1 MTSSFDLLFL
11 KRTKGMLA
19 GPPLAKIFI
28 KPYPSDIK
36 REYEGN
42 HIFITRRCDS
52 LMEVEEEIDRL
63 KKELEI
69 IRKKAKLIFYSFKNN
84 IVLLRVDRG
93 SLKVLGTTDGSLKDL

>member
-28 KPYPSDIK
+28 KPYPSDIN

-69 IRKKAKLIFYSFKNN
+69 IRKKAKRKFNVANK
-84 IVLLRVDRG
+84 
-93 SLKVLGTTDGSLKDL
+93 

>member
-11 KRTKGMLA
+11 KRSKEMLA

-36 REYEGN
+36 REYEKN

-52 LMEVEEEIDRL
+52 LMEVEEEIERL

-69 IRKKAKLIFYSFKNN
+69 IRKKAKRKFAEANE
-84 IVLLRVDRG
+84 
-93 SLKVLGTTDGSLKDL
+93 